1 MTPPFTSL
9 QATIRYDNARVLSWT
24 MTPGAQFPADTI
36 LAVENSRSG
45 GGWETLA
52 DNVFDQCFFVD
63 TRRRNYNKF
72 MNECYRLRLTVPGQG
87 GSIAEEHVSEIVQAG
102 KFEAWPFSSEAENVV
117 KMAEKDIELSG
128 CTGVLLKKKHWG
140 VRCTHCTDFDDEATV
155 NEHCPWCLGTGY
167 AGGYYNGIS
176 MAIKKEKISVSE
188 EQTASHVEEAEV
200 VDARCIAY
208 PWVRYGDIWV
218 EDKTNK
224 RFMISQATPISSYKE
239 VPLIYA
245 IRMNRIE
252 YTDVIYTPAADAKV
266 NVKDLWD
273 SSAVNYTPQ
282 LEEELEQNAM
292 DAWQEDFDQP

>member
-1 MTPPFTSL
+1 MTAPFTSL
-9 QATIRYDNARVLSWT
+9 QATIRYDNARVLTWT
-24 MTPGAQFPADTI
+24 MTPGLSLPSDTI
-36 LAVENSRSG
+36 LSVENSRTG
-45 GGWETLA
+45 GTWETLA
-52 DNVFDQCFFVD
+52 ANVFDQCFYVD

-72 MNECYRLRLTVPGQG
+72 MNECYRLRLTIPHTNQDDEVY
-87 GSIAEEHVSEIVQAG
+87 VSDIVQAG

-140 VRCTHCTDFDDEATV
+140 VRCEHCTDFKGDTTV

-176 MAIKKEKISVSE
+176 MAIKKEKINRAE
-188 EQTASHVEEAEV
+188 EQTESNVEEAEV
-200 VDARCIAY
+200 IEGRCIAY

-224 RFMISQATPISSYKE
+224 RYKVSQVTPISTYKE
-239 VPLIYA
+239 VDLIYA
-245 IRMNRIE
+245 IRMNKIE
-252 YTDVIYTPAADAKV
+252 YTDVLYTPAADAKV

-273 SSAVNYTPQ
+273 SAVVEYTPQ
-282 LEEELEQNAM
+282 LEQQLEQNAM
-292 DAWQEDFDQP
+292 DAWQEDFEQP